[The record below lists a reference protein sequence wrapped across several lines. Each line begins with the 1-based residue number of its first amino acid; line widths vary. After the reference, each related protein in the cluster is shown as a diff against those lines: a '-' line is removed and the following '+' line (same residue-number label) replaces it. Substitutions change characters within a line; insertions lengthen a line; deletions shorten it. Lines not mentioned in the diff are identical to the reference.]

1 MENLLLKYFDSRI
14 RESGKSEPAGSA
26 PFVTISRE
34 FGCPSK
40 LVARQLAEEL
50 NRLTGRDRPPMWQDI
65 NKEVVEESASKLKVD
80 PSRIRQFNAEN
91 KEILYDVLSAF
102 SNNYKSSKSIE
113 KTTRE
118 VIRTFA
124 HKGHVIIVGRAGA
137 AITHGWPNCL
147 HIRLHA
153 PVNWRIRQVSYTK
166 SVSEAEAAKHIAE
179 MDKNRTSLIELY
191 LGRKF
196 DHTIFD
202 VCFNCET
209 LSIGEVVNGI
219 IGMMKI
225 KGLI

>member
-14 RESGKSEPAGSA
+14 REPGKSEPAGTA

-40 LVARQLAEEL
+40 LIAKQLADEL
-50 NRLTGRDRPPMWQDI
+50 NQLSGNNRMPFWQDI
-65 NKEVVEESASKLKVD
+65 NREIVEEAASKLKVD
-80 PSRIRQFNAEN
+80 QARIRHFNAEN
-91 KEILYDVLSAF
+91 REILYDVLSAF
-102 SNNYKSSKSIE
+102 STNYKSSKAIE

-137 AITHGWPNCL
+137 AITHGWHNSL
-147 HIRLHA
+147 HVRLHA
-153 PVNWRIRQVSYTK
+153 PVNWRIRQVSYIK
-166 SVSEAEAAKHIAE
+166 SVGEAEAAKDIAE

-202 VCFNCET
+202 VCFNCGT
-209 LSIGEVVNGI
+209 FSIGEVVNGI

-225 KGLI
+225 RGLI